1 MRVIL
6 TTSMTAHFV
15 YVVLGELDQ
24 LLSNHIEGNNGVPL
38 NMLLYLQNNSLME
51 QNQAEEIM
59 EYALQGVGETPIVHL
74 DKSAST
80 LVPLVEQEKKRYL
93 I

>member
-1 MRVIL
+1 MLIC
-6 TTSMTAHFV
+6 F
-15 YVVLGELDQ
+15 
-24 LLSNHIEGNNGVPL
+24 HI
-38 NMLLYLQNNSLME
+38 NSLME